1 MILYCRKQYLRDEF
15 HILSLAYFLF
25 TFIIKNKQGGTS
37 GDIAVVFTILGI
49 TIVLFIT
56 EIVRI
61 DVAAILAMLALA
73 WTGILTPAEA
83 FSGFSSNA
91 VIAVLSVM
99 IMGRGISDTG
109 VMDSVSGFILKIT
122 GDTETKVRA
131 GVSFSVGIMSA
142 FMQNIGATA
151 LFLPALSGI
160 SRRAKIPVSRLIMPL
175 GFAAIAGGTLTMVA
189 SGPVIV
195 LNDLM
200 RQSGLEPFSLFYIT
214 PIGILLLIT
223 VVLYFI
229 VAGKRILPQSDSS
242 SQRNY
247 QQELVDAWHL
257 PAEIYRFNIPEN
269 SPIIGKTREGLR
281 KDCDC
286 DVHII
291 AMYKDDDIK
300 YAPWRYTKFE
310 SDTEI
315 AVLGSNEEIDKFA
328 QTMDL
333 ERREKMDKFRSLKN
347 PEHAGFAEVM
357 IPYRSKFVGLTIRD
371 IAMRKNYHVEPIALI
386 SENVQSRENFSDIP
400 LKAGNTLIVYGKWN
414 DIDNLENN
422 QNCSVITPYK
432 TKPLKKSKAL
442 TAIICFLAAIL
453 LAVLG
458 IRLSLALLTGAVSM
472 VVLRVLT
479 MEDAYKAVDWKTVFL
494 LAGLIPLSIA
504 MEKSGAASFIAN
516 NIIEVLEGAHMLL
529 ILGVLG
535 LITTIFSLFM
545 SNVAATVLLVPL
557 IINLA
562 PMLNADPRIL
572 ALFIAV
578 MTANSFILPTHQVNA
593 FLLSFG
599 NYSNRDYL
607 KAGSGLTVLFLA
619 AASLIMYIIY
629 L

>member
-1 MILYCRKQYLRDEF
+1 
-15 HILSLAYFLF
+15 
-25 TFIIKNKQGGTS
+25 
-37 GDIAVVFTILGI
+37 
-49 TIVLFIT
+49 
-56 EIVRI
+56 
-61 DVAAILAMLALA
+61 MLALA

-109 VMDSVSGFILKIT
+109 VMDSVSRFILKIT

-257 PAEIYRFNIPEN
+257 PAEIYRFK
-269 SPIIGKTREGLR
+269 IGKNSTLIGMTREELR
-281 KDCDC
+281 NNSDH

-291 AMYKDDDIK
+291 AMYNKNEMS
-300 YAPWRYTKFE
+300 YAPWRHTKFE
-310 SDTEI
+310 EGMEI
-315 AVLGSNEEIDKFA
+315 AVLGNSEEISRFEE
-328 QTMDL
+328 QTGA
-333 ERREKMDKFRSLKN
+333 EGKKKVEKFRDLKN
-347 PEHAGFAEVM
+347 PEHAGFAEIMV
-357 IPYRSKFVGLTIRD
+357 PYRSNFVGKTIRQ
-371 IAMRKNYHVEPIALI
+371 IAMRKNYSVEPIALI
-386 SENVQSRENFSDIP
+386 QGDSQSRKGFSDTVLQP
-400 LKAGNTLIVYGKWN
+400 GSTLIVYGTWQN
-414 DIDNLENN
+414 IDNLENN

-458 IRLSLALLTGAVSM
+458 IRLSLALLTGAMSM

-516 NIIEVLEGAHMLL
+516 NIIEVLEGTHLLL
-529 ILGVLG
+529 ILGALG
-535 LITTIFSLFM
+535 LITTVFSLFM

-557 IINLA
+557 VINLA